1 MMVII
6 QWLRSKIF
14 FKLCVI
20 YLRYLIGV
28 AFVFASV
35 VKIKGQRFTSIPPS
49 EPVGYFF
56 EAMYQTGMYWNFL
69 GWSQLVAGILLMTQR
84 FSTVGAFIFLPIIT
98 NVWLI
103 TLSVDFGSGT
113 PVITSLMFLGTV
125 FLVLWDYP
133 KWKHFFQREHTIQL
147 DLTHQPPDVWMNHR
161 GWEWGGIFFVTVT
174 LAVQFLP
181 QSFASMMVWAI
192 LMIFG
197 GCTTSLVV
205 FVKNKNLMQKA
216 KTDI

>member
-113 PVITSLMFLGTV
+113 PIITTLMFLGTV

-133 KWKHFFQREHTIQL
+133 KWKHLFQREHTIQL
-147 DLTHQPPDVWMNHR
+147 DLTHQPPDEWMNHR
-161 GWEWGGIFFVTVT
+161 GWEWGGIFFVIAT
-174 LAVQFLP
+174 LIVQFLP
-181 QSFASMMVWAI
+181 QSFASVMVWAL

-205 FVKNKNLMQKA
+205 FVKNRNLIRKA
-216 KTDI
+216 KGDT